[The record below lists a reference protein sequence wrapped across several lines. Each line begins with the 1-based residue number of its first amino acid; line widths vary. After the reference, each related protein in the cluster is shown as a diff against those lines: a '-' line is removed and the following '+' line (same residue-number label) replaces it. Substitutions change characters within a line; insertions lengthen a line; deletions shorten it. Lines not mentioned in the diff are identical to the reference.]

1 VSCDGLSGRSRGSEA
16 LPPASERE
24 KKDWR
29 HRLRS
34 SLPGGLWRDQGIL
47 YGLRFEDEMNA
58 STPHILVV
66 EDDHEIG
73 ILVAKYLRTN
83 EYRVTTAKD
92 AREMDCALAASRID
106 LLVLDLNLPGE
117 DGLSICRRLRAQG
130 SPIPIVMLTAK
141 GEEIDRIIG
150 LEMGADD
157 YLPKPFNPRELLAR
171 IKSVLR
177 RRTLEVESIGEV
189 RVQAFSFA
197 GWQLNVTVRE
207 LFSPQGAKVTVTGAE
222 FDLLH
227 AFCERPGRVLSRD
240 QLLDLTQGR
249 FGGPYE
255 RSIDVLVSRLR
266 HKIEPDPKD
275 PEIIKTVR
283 AGGYLFTPRVERR

>member
-1 VSCDGLSGRSRGSEA
+1 
-16 LPPASERE
+16 
-24 KKDWR
+24 
-29 HRLRS
+29 
-34 SLPGGLWRDQGIL
+34 
-47 YGLRFEDEMNA
+47 MTA

-66 EDDHEIG
+66 EDDHQIG
-73 ILVAKYLRTN
+73 MLVAKYLRTN

-92 AREMDCALAASRID
+92 AREMHCALSASRID

-177 RRTLEVESIGEV
+177 RRTLEVESTGDV

-207 LFSPQGAKVTVTGAE
+207 LLSPQGAKVTVTGAE

-255 RSIDVLVSRLR
+255 RSIDVLISRLR
-266 HKIEPDPKD
+266 HKIEADPKD

-283 AGGYLFTPRVERR
+283 SGGYLFTPRVERR

>member
-1 VSCDGLSGRSRGSEA
+1 M
-16 LPPASERE
+16 
-24 KKDWR
+24 
-29 HRLRS
+29 H
-34 SLPGGLWRDQGIL
+34 
-47 YGLRFEDEMNA
+47 
-58 STPHILVV
+58 
-66 EDDHEIG
+66 
-73 ILVAKYLRTN
+73 
-83 EYRVTTAKD
+83 
-92 AREMDCALAASRID
+92 CALSASRID

-130 SPIPIVMLTAK
+130 SQIPIVMLTAK

-171 IKSVLR
+171 IRSVLR
-177 RRTLEVESIGEV
+177 RRTLEIESIGDV
-189 RVQAFSFA
+189 RVQVFSFA

-207 LFSPQGAKVTVTGAE
+207 LLSPQGAKVTVTGAE
-222 FDLLH
+222 LDLLH

-283 AGGYLFTPRVERR
+283 SGGYLFTPRVERR